1 MTDPELTVHDVL
13 SNELRDWLTAELR
26 FPVLAIVTPSGAPN
40 QSVMW
45 FDLDPERPDTILM
58 NTRVGRAKERWLRDD
73 PRVSLLFENG
83 LEWYAMQGSV
93 EFDDDRERALDDIQ
107 ALARRYDSDPSKY
120 DGQQRATFRLKV
132 EKVIAH
138 DQ

>member
-13 SNELRDWLTAELR
+13 TEELRAWLTAELR

-45 FDLDPERPDTILM
+45 FDLDPERPDTIVM

-93 EFDDDRERALDDIQ
+93 ELDDDRVRALDDIQ
-107 ALARRYDSDPSKY
+107 ALARRYDSAPDKFY
-120 DGQQRATFRLKV
+120 GQERTTIRLKV

>member
-58 NTRVGRAKERWLRDD
+58 NTRVGRAKERWLRDE

>member
-1 MTDPELTVHDVL
+1 MTDPDLTVHDVL
-13 SNELRDWLTAELR
+13 SDELREWLTAELR

-45 FDLDPERPDTILM
+45 FDLDPKEPDTILM

>member
-1 MTDPELTVHDVL
+1 MTDPDLTVHDVL
-13 SNELRDWLTAELR
+13 TNDLRRWLTAELR
-26 FPVLAIVTPSGAPN
+26 YPVLAIVTPSGAPN

-93 EFDDDRERALDDIQ
+93 ELDDDRVRALDDIQ
-107 ALARRYDSDPSKY
+107 ALARRYDSDPLKFN
-120 DGQQRATFRLKV
+120 GQQRTTIRLKV

>member
-26 FPVLAIVTPSGAPN
+26 YPVLAIVTPSGAPN

-45 FDLDPERPDTILM
+45 FALDPERPDTIVM
-58 NTRVGRAKERWLRDD
+58 NTRVGRAKERWLRDE